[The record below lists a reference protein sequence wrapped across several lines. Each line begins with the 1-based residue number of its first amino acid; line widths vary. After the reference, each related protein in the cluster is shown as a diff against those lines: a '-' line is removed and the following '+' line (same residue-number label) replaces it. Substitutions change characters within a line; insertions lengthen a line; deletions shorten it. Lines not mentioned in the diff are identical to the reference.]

1 MYVYLLIWILYVVNL
16 IVDVHDDF
24 KETLEYNHDNQ
35 ILAKWADLL

>member
-24 KETLEYNHDNQ
+24 KETLEYNQ
-35 ILAKWADLL
+35 ILAKWVDLL